1 MADARGLEGT
11 EREEFVGAIV
21 EELLHCR
28 FLDESTSRRTV
39 GEHLGLSPELW
50 EGTLPAFR
58 VEVARHVSLDPT
70 GRVSTLCT
78 VVGWYDEPRRES
90 LWLRLSPFLATR
102 PDDRANH
109 RPPLPASPLPRDASD
124 HGTRPVRL
132 PRGGPGH
139 ADRPKL
145 PGVTERNAPAAS
157 PPATG
162 PAFPQLPSPFT
173 ADEHRRVQQLLMV
186 EPTGPQQM
194 HTLRDSIGFELGFPV
209 PGEPSTLLEL
219 FDALVD
225 FNAPSDRIPPSVVA
239 LEWIGVQTADKTGA
253 HRCHEWAERW
263 ARDHDCLPALMR
275 RRQARDQWQ
284 ADPRVPRALLI
295 MVEPAGDGSDD
306 VTVRYWINDL
316 AGHWAPRAGEAT
328 ETHMDGL
335 GAAVERA
342 LAEGER
348 LWAASRADPV
358 DQLPPFVEFILPYLL
373 LNHDVARLEIGADEP
388 GAAAI
393 GPRYCV
399 HLRSL
404 DRLRRVPHDPF
415 IANRW
420 RQRWQELHQ
429 HGTRL
434 HHWAHGD
441 KVPLD
446 RWSRSLT
453 HRQQG
458 SAPYTALAL
467 DAPRQGSQALTV
479 LKRAIAEGFGLALWD
494 RRGKL
499 EPRSRE
505 TIAELLD
512 GTRTAHGVPRRVQ
525 EMRARAEADVD
536 GDVFLGRHVAC
547 LWDDPDRIVD
557 CQPGQSAPNG
567 PPGLTRPPGPGTSQ
581 VPVPFESPPET
592 PGPSR
597 TPHSSTAEETPHDH
611 RPGPPR

>member
-1 MADARGLEGT
+1 MADARGGLEGT
-11 EREEFVGAIV
+11 EREEFVGAV
-21 EELLHCR
+21 VDELVHCR
-28 FLDESTSRRTV
+28 FLDEGTSRRTV
-39 GEHLGLSPELW
+39 GEHLGLPPELW

-58 VEVARHVSLDPT
+58 VEVARHVSLDPA

-78 VVGWYDEPRRES
+78 VVGWYDEPRREA
-90 LWLRLSPFLATR
+90 LWLRLRPFLAAR
-102 PDDRANH
+102 PAERANH
-109 RPPLPASPLPRDASD
+109 RFPLPASRLPDDTSD
-124 HGTRPVRL
+124 HGTRPGPLPGGAPGYIDRPRL
-132 PRGGPGH
+132 PDP
-139 ADRPKL
+139 
-145 PGVTERNAPAAS
+145 TEQNAPAPLAS
-157 PPATG
+157 PRTPT
-162 PAFPQLPSPFT
+162 FPRLPSPFT
-173 ADEHRRVQQLLMV
+173 ADEHRRVQQLLTL
-186 EPTGPQQM
+186 ELTGPQLM
-194 HTLRDSIGFELGFPV
+194 HRLRDSIGFELGFPV

-219 FDALVD
+219 FDTLVD
-225 FNAPSDRIPPSVVA
+225 FSAPPDRIPPSVVA
-239 LEWIGVQTADKTGA
+239 LEWVGTHISDKTAG
-253 HRCHEWAERW
+253 HRCQEWTERW
-263 ARDHDCLPALMR
+263 ARDHDCLPALLR
-275 RRQARDQWQ
+275 RRRARDQWQ
-284 ADPRVPRALLI
+284 ADPRIPRALLI

-328 ETHMDGL
+328 ETRMDGL
-335 GAAVERA
+335 GTAVERA

-348 LWAASRADPV
+348 LWAASRADPA

-434 HHWAHGD
+434 HHWANGD
-441 KVPLD
+441 RVPLD

-453 HRQQG
+453 HRQHG
-458 SAPYTALAL
+458 AAPYTALAL
-467 DAPRQGSQALTV
+467 DAPRQGSQALAV

-512 GTRTAHGVPRRVQ
+512 GTPTAHGVPRRVQ

-547 LWDDPDRIVD
+547 LWDDPERIVD
-557 CQPGQSAPNG
+557 CQPGQPEPALAH
-567 PPGLTRPPGPGTSQ
+567 PPGSGPSGS
-581 VPVPFESPPET
+581 PVPLDHPPEV
-592 PGPSR
+592 PDPSR
-597 TPHSSTAEETPHDH
+597 MPNSPTVEETPHDH

>member
-1 MADARGLEGT
+1 MAEAGGLAGA
-11 EREEFVGAIV
+11 ERDEFVGAV
-21 EELLHCR
+21 VDELTRCR
-28 FLDESTSRRTV
+28 FLDEGTCRRTV

-58 VEVARHVSLDPT
+58 VEVARHVSVDPL
-70 GRVSTLCT
+70 GRASTLCT

-90 LWLRLSPFLATR
+90 LWRRLQPFLTPPAATG
-102 PDDRANH
+102 ANH
-109 RPPLPASPLPRDASD
+109 HAS
-124 HGTRPVRL
+124 RL
-132 PRGGPGH
+132 PTTLAPPGPAPTGT
-139 ADRPKL
+139 ADRNGL
-145 PGVTERNAPAAS
+145 AHSSSAGAQ
-157 PPATG
+157 
-162 PAFPQLPSPFT
+162 AFPQLPSPFT
-173 ADEHRRVQQLLMV
+173 ADEHRRVQRLLML
-186 EPTGPQQM
+186 ERTGPREM
-194 HTLRDSIGFELGFPV
+194 HRLRDSIGFELGFPV
-209 PGEPSTLLEL
+209 PGDPTTPLDL

-225 FNAPSDRIPPSVVA
+225 FNAPPDRIPPSVVA
-239 LEWIGVQTADKTGA
+239 VEWVAAGITDETAA
-253 HRCHEWAERW
+253 RRCQEWAERW
-263 ARDHDCLPALMR
+263 ARDHDCLPALLR
-275 RRQARDQWQ
+275 RRQARDLWQ

-295 MVEPAGDGSDD
+295 MVEPAGDGSED

-328 ETHMDGL
+328 ETRMDGL

-348 LWAASRADPV
+348 LWAASRADPA

-373 LNHDVARLEIGADEP
+373 LNHDVARLEIGSDGPA
-388 GAAAI
+388 AAAI

-404 DRLRRVPHDPF
+404 DRLRRVSHDPF

-434 HHWAHGD
+434 HHWTHGE
-441 KVPLD
+441 VPMDL
-446 RWSRSLT
+446 WSRSLT
-453 HRQQG
+453 HRQHG

-467 DAPRQGSQALTV
+467 DAPKRGSRALTA

-505 TIAELLD
+505 TFAELLD
-512 GTRTAHGVPRRVQ
+512 GTRAAHGVPRRVQ
-525 EMRARAEADVD
+525 EMRARAEADAD
-536 GDVFLGRHVAC
+536 GEVFLGRHVAC

-557 CQPGQSAPNG
+557 CQPGRAG
-567 PPGLTRPPGPGTSQ
+567 PGVPPGPFPGPG
-581 VPVPFESPPET
+581 PVPPGHPPT
-592 PGPSR
+592 APGPSGASR
-597 TPHSSTAEETPHDH
+597 SPTAEEAP
-611 RPGPPR
+611 

>member
-1 MADARGLEGT
+1 MAESRGGLEGT
-11 EREEFVGAIV
+11 EREEFVSAIV
-21 EELLHCR
+21 DELVHCR
-28 FLDESTSRRTV
+28 FLDEGNSRRTV

-58 VEVARHVSLDPT
+58 VEVARHVSLHPT
-70 GRVSTLCT
+70 DRVSTLCT
-78 VVGWYDEPRRES
+78 VVGWYDERRRES
-90 LWLRLSPFLATR
+90 LWLRLRPFLAGR
-102 PDDRANH
+102 SQDRTNH
-109 RPPLPASPLPRDASD
+109 RRPLPVSPSAGEGLDD
-124 HGTRPVRL
+124 GTRPGRVL
-132 PRGGPGH
+132 RGPAGY
-139 ADRPKL
+139 ADRP
-145 PGVTERNAPAAS
+145 GSQGSAEQTAPSHSARVAV
-157 PPATG
+157 PAI
-162 PAFPQLPSPFT
+162 PQLPSPFT
-173 ADEHRRVQQLLMV
+173 ADEHRRVQRLLMI
-186 EPTGPQQM
+186 ERTGPKEM
-194 HTLRDSIGFELGFPV
+194 HKLRDSIGFELGFPV
-209 PGEPSTLLEL
+209 PGEPSTPLDL

-225 FNAPSDRIPPSVVA
+225 FNAPPDHIPPSVVA
-239 LEWIGVQTADKTGA
+239 LEWVAAQATDKSAA
-253 HRCHEWAERW
+253 HRCQEWAERW
-263 ARDHDCLPALMR
+263 ARDHDCLPELLR
-275 RRQARDQWQ
+275 RRQARELWQ

-328 ETHMDGL
+328 ETRMDGL

-348 LWAASRADPV
+348 LWAVSRSDPA

-373 LNHDVARLEIGADEP
+373 LNHDVARLEIGSDGPA
-388 GAAAI
+388 AAAI

-404 DRLRRVPHDPF
+404 DRLRRIPHDPF

-441 KVPLD
+441 GVAMDL
-446 RWSRSLT
+446 WSRSLT
-453 HRQQG
+453 HRQHG

-467 DAPRQGSQALTV
+467 DAPKRGSTALTA

-525 EMRARAEADVD
+525 EMRARAEADAD
-536 GDVFLGRHVAC
+536 GRVFLGRHVAF
-547 LWDDPDRIVD
+547 LWDDPERIVD
-557 CQPGQSAPNG
+557 CQPGRSVPVG
-567 PPGLTRPPGPGTSQ
+567 PPEQVGPSGPGSSDRPDAVAGPYPAPGPHTPS
-581 VPVPFESPPET
+581 SP
-592 PGPSR
+592 
-597 TPHSSTAEETPHDH
+597 TAEEA
-611 RPGPPR
+611 PR

>member
-1 MADARGLEGT
+1 MADARGGLEGR
-11 EREEFVGAIV
+11 EREEFVGVIV

-28 FLDESTSRRTV
+28 FLDEGTSRRTV
-39 GEHLGLSPELW
+39 GEHLGLSAELW

-58 VEVARHVSLDPT
+58 VEVARHVSLDPA

-90 LWLRLSPFLATR
+90 LWLRLRPFLATR
-102 PDDRANH
+102 PADGPHH
-109 RPPLPASPLPRDASD
+109 RTPLPNRAPDHAPR
-124 HGTRPVRL
+124 P
-132 PRGGPGH
+132 
-139 ADRPKL
+139 DRPSQGRQGYAEGPRS
-145 PGVTERNAPAAS
+145 PGSPEDNGTVSS
-157 PPATG
+157 PPATT
-162 PAFPQLPSPFT
+162 PAVARLSSPFT
-173 ADEHRRVQQLLMV
+173 ADEHRRVQQLLMLD
-186 EPTGPQQM
+186 PTGPQQM
-194 HTLRDSIGFELGFPV
+194 HKLRDSIGFELGFPV
-209 PGEPSTLLEL
+209 PGEPSTTLDL
-219 FDALVD
+219 FDVLVD
-225 FNAPSDRIPPSVVA
+225 FNAPPDHIPPSVVA
-239 LEWIGVQTADKTGA
+239 LEWVAMQTPDKTAA
-253 HRCHEWAERW
+253 HRCQEWAERW
-263 ARDHDCLPALMR
+263 ARDHDCLPALLR
-275 RRQARDQWQ
+275 RRQARDKWQ

-295 MVEPAGDGSDD
+295 MVEPAEDGSDD

-316 AGHWAPRAGEAT
+316 AGHWAPRAGEAA
-328 ETHMDGL
+328 ETHMTGL
-335 GAAVERA
+335 AAAVERA

-348 LWAASRADPV
+348 LWAASRGEPTDE
-358 DQLPPFVEFILPYLL
+358 LPPFVEFILPYLL

-388 GAAAI
+388 GGVAI

-441 KVPLD
+441 RISLD

-458 SAPYTALAL
+458 STPYTALAL
-467 DAPRQGSQALTV
+467 DAPRQGSQALTA

-499 EPRSRE
+499 EPQSRE

-512 GTRTAHGVPRRVQ
+512 STRTAHSVPRRVQ
-525 EMRARAEADVD
+525 EMRARAEADMD

-557 CQPGQSAPNG
+557 CQPWQSAPGDRPAPAHPSG
-567 PPGLTRPPGPGTSQ
+567 PERSQSSAPFDNSPDAAGLP
-581 VPVPFESPPET
+581 
-592 PGPSR
+592 R
-597 TPHSSTAEETPHDH
+597 TPNSSTAEEAPHDD
-611 RPGPPR
+611 RPGPAR